1 MSGPREDV
9 ELGDLEDEA
18 FLPNQNGVVKRGNDN
33 VFIRWLPKPIR
44 GFLKNLSRMK
54 LMLLILGT
62 FIAGL
67 IFLGYI
73 NRPKKI
79 LAVPAESAAASVQL
93 TKDLSGTAIPEYVL
107 TYAPLVFLDTH
118 DLYFPSD
125 LAIHLKNTHPE
136 VNFTKID
143 HGSDPLTLENLDS
156 INNLGGKDI
165 FLTSND
171 DVTQLPDYLHGNLP
185 DSKTLKTVDARSCAV
200 VVADKGNGIKDAFY
214 MYFYT
219 FNQGPSVSGH
229 ELGDHLGDWEHNMIR
244 FENGQPKSIWYS
256 QHEYGAAYTYD
267 AVEKIGKR
275 PIAYSAK
282 GSHAN
287 YAVPGKHDLH
297 ETNEAIPAQV
307 VYDVTS
313 NGPLWDPTLS
323 AYYYTFSADTK
334 KFTSVKDAPVNYLY
348 FQGQWGDQEYGDDH
362 PGQLKFMDYHK
373 WTSGPTGPLDKHLDR
388 EEVCLPVMSECTIK
402 SSV

>member
-1 MSGPREDV
+1 
-9 ELGDLEDEA
+9 
-18 FLPNQNGVVKRGNDN
+18 
-33 VFIRWLPKPIR
+33 
-44 GFLKNLSRMK
+44 
-54 LMLLILGT
+54 MLLILGT

-107 TYAPLVFLDTH
+107 TYGTAHPKPIFRSTLLTDIGVVAPLVFLDTH

-200 VVADKGNGIKDAFY
+200 IVADKGNGIKDAFY

-229 ELGDHLGDWEHNMIR
+229 ELGDHLGDW
-244 FENGQPKSIWYS
+244 
-256 QHEYGAAYTYD
+256 
-267 AVEKIGKR
+267 
-275 PIAYSAK
+275 
-282 GSHAN
+282 
-287 YAVPGKHDLH
+287 
-297 ETNEAIPAQV
+297 
-307 VYDVTS
+307 
-313 NGPLWDPTLS
+313 
-323 AYYYTFSADTK
+323 
-334 KFTSVKDAPVNYLY
+334 
-348 FQGQWGDQEYGDDH
+348 
-362 PGQLKFMDYHK
+362 
-373 WTSGPTGPLDKHLDR
+373 
-388 EEVCLPVMSECTIK
+388 
-402 SSV
+402 